1 LPGFPGLL
9 EEALANDSAE
19 NEKQA
24 PLTAGQR
31 LAAQQAA
38 KSARKAAERGRDADL
53 VEEKAIAQAVV
64 AKDWLQDN
72 LKPLG
77 LMAGGVLLVAAIGIG
92 WSTFTRSQDAAAGAE
107 LAAVLEGDTDD
118 PATLANTYAGVAAAH
133 AKTPAAAWARI
144 GEGRALYAQGQWEQS
159 RAAYQAALDGS
170 DEEAVRWAAL
180 EGIAYSLEAEK
191 SYDQAIEQLEALRE
205 LDRNIAPIAGYHQGR
220 ILVAE
225 GKLDEAKARFDGVLN
240 DLRQADAP
248 VLPYTQEQTE
258 ARLAL
263 IDPTLAPTD
272 GVDPRTAQELIRQ
285 MNEMLQRQPP
295 QE

>member
-1 LPGFPGLL
+1 M
-9 EEALANDSAE
+9 ANDSAE
-19 NEKQA
+19 NEKNA

-53 VEEKAIAQAVV
+53 VEEKAIAQAAV

-77 LMAGGVLLVAAIGIG
+77 LMAGGVLLVAAVGIA
-92 WSTFTRSQDAAAGAE
+92 WSSFSHGQNAAAGAE
-107 LAAVLEGDTDD
+107 LMAVLDGDTDAA
-118 PATLANTYAGVAAAH
+118 ATLANEYAAVADGH

-144 GEGRALYAQGQWEQS
+144 GEGRALYAQGMWEQS
-159 RAAYQAALDGS
+159 RTAYQAALDSS
-170 DEEAVRWAAL
+170 DAETIQWAAL

-191 SYDQAIEQLEALRE
+191 SYDQAIERLETLRE

-220 ILVAE
+220 ILLAE
-225 GKLDEAKARFDGVLN
+225 GKLDEAKSKFDRVLN

-248 VLPYTQEQTE
+248 LLPYTQDQTE

-263 IDPTLAPTD
+263 IDPSLAPAV
-272 GVDPRTAQELIRQ
+272 GADPRTAAEAIRQ
-285 MNEMLQRQPP
+285 LNDMLQRQPP

>member
-1 LPGFPGLL
+1 M
-9 EEALANDSAE
+9 ANDSAE
-19 NEKQA
+19 DKKQA

-92 WSTFTRSQDAAAGAE
+92 WSTFTRGQDAEAGAE
-107 LAAVLEGDTDD
+107 LAAILEGDTDD
-118 PATLANTYAGVAAAH
+118 VTALANAYAAVADEH
-133 AKTPAAAWARI
+133 ANTPAAAWARV
-144 GEGRALYAQGQWEQS
+144 GEGRALYEQGQWEQA
-159 RAAYQAALDGS
+159 RVAYQAALDSG
-170 DEEAVRWAAL
+170 EGVRWAAL

-191 SYDQAIEQLEALRE
+191 SYEQAIEQLEAMRE
-205 LDRNIAPIAGYHQGR
+205 LDSNIAPIAGYHQGR
-220 ILVAE
+220 ILFAE
-225 GKLDEAKARFDGVLN
+225 GKLDEAKTKFEGVLN
-240 DLRQADAP
+240 SLRQADAP
-248 VLPYTQEQTE
+248 LLPYTQEQTE

-263 IDPTLAPTD
+263 IDPSLAPAD
-272 GVDPRTAQELIRQ
+272 GVDPRRADEVIRQ

>member
-9 EEALANDSAE
+9 EEALANDPAGNE
-19 NEKQA
+19 NEA
-24 PLTAGQR
+24 PMSPGQR

-38 KSARKAAERGRDADL
+38 KAARKAAQKGRDAEL

-64 AKDWLQDN
+64 AKDWLQEN

-77 LMAGGVLLVAAIGIG
+77 LMAGGVLLVAAVGIG
-92 WSTFTRSQDAAAGAE
+92 WSTVTHRQNASAGAE
-107 LAAVLEGDTDD
+107 LAAVLDADADD
-118 PATLANTYAGVAAAH
+118 ATALANAYAAVADAH
-133 AKTPAAAWARI
+133 SKAPAAAWARV
-144 GEGRALYAQGQWEQS
+144 GEGRALYAQGQWENA
-159 RAAYQAALDGS
+159 RAAYQTALDSS
-170 DEEAVRWAAL
+170 DDEAVRWAAL

-205 LDRNIAPIAGYHQGR
+205 LDKNIAPIAGYHQGR
-220 ILVAE
+220 LLASQ
-225 GKLDEAKARFDGVLN
+225 GKLDEAKTKFDAVLN
-240 DLRQADAP
+240 ELRQPDAP
-248 VLPYTQEQTE
+248 LLTYTQEQTE

-263 IDPTLAPTD
+263 IDPSLAPAA
-272 GVDPRTAQELIRQ
+272 GADPRTAEEFVRR

>member
-1 LPGFPGLL
+1 M
-9 EEALANDSAE
+9 ANDPAE

-38 KSARKAAERGRDADL
+38 KSARKAAGRGRDADL
-53 VEEKAIAQAVV
+53 VEEKALAQAAM

-77 LMAGGVLLVAAIGIG
+77 LMAGGVLLVAAVGIG
-92 WSTFTRSQDAAAGAE
+92 WSTFTHNQDAAAGAE
-107 LAAVLEGDTDD
+107 LAAVLEGSADDDTAL
-118 PATLANTYAGVAAAH
+118 ATAYAAVADTH
-133 AKTPAAAWARI
+133 AKTPAAAWSRI
-144 GEGRALYAQGQWEQS
+144 GEGRALYAQGQWEKS
-159 RAAYQAALDGS
+159 RAAYQAALDSS
-170 DEEAVRWAAL
+170 DDEAVHWIAL
-180 EGIAYSLEAEK
+180 EGIAYTLEAEK

-205 LDRNIAPIAGYHQGR
+205 LDRSIAPIAGYHQGR
-220 ILVAE
+220 LLAE
-225 GKLDEAKARFDGVLN
+225 QGKLDEAKTKFDRVLN
-240 DLRQADAP
+240 ELKQADAP
-248 VLPYTQEQTE
+248 LLPYTQEQTE

-263 IDPTLAPTD
+263 IEPSLAPAA
-272 GVDPRTAQELIRQ
+272 GVDPRTAGEFIRQ

>member
-1 LPGFPGLL
+1 M
-9 EEALANDSAE
+9 ANDSAE
-19 NEKQA
+19 DKKQG

-92 WSTFTRSQDAAAGAE
+92 WSTFTRGQDAEAGAE
-107 LAAVLEGDTDD
+107 LAAILEGDTDD
-118 PATLANTYAGVAAAH
+118 VTALANAYAAVADGH

-144 GEGRALYAQGQWEQS
+144 GEGRALYDQRQWEQS
-159 RAAYQAALDGS
+159 RAAYQAALDSS
-170 DEEAVRWAAL
+170 DGEGVRWAAL

-191 SYDQAIEQLEALRE
+191 SYEQAIEQLEAMRE
-205 LDRNIAPIAGYHQGR
+205 LDSNIAPIAGYHQGR
-220 ILVAE
+220 ILFAE
-225 GKLDEAKARFDGVLN
+225 GKLDEAKTKFDGVL
-240 DLRQADAP
+240 DALKQADAP
-248 VLPYTQEQTE
+248 LLPYTQEQTE

-263 IDPTLAPTD
+263 IDPSLVPATD
-272 GVDPRTAQELIRQ
+272 DDPRKTEELVRRL
-285 MNEMLQRQPP
+285 NDMLQQQPP
-295 QE
+295 EE

>member
-9 EEALANDSAE
+9 EEALANDPAGNE
-19 NEKQA
+19 NEA
-24 PLTAGQR
+24 PMSPGQR

-38 KSARKAAERGRDADL
+38 KAARKAAQKGRDAEL

-64 AKDWLQDN
+64 AKDWLQEN

-77 LMAGGVLLVAAIGIG
+77 LMAGGVLLVAAVGIG
-92 WSTFTRSQDAAAGAE
+92 WSTVTHRQNASAGAE
-107 LAAVLEGDTDD
+107 LAAVLDADADD
-118 PATLANTYAGVAAAH
+118 ATALANAYAAVADAH
-133 AKTPAAAWARI
+133 SKAPAAAWARV
-144 GEGRALYAQGQWEQS
+144 GEGRALYAQGQWENA
-159 RAAYQAALDGS
+159 RAAYQTALDSS
-170 DEEAVRWAAL
+170 DDEAVRWAAL

-205 LDRNIAPIAGYHQGR
+205 LDKNIAPIAGYHQGR
-220 ILVAE
+220 LLASQ
-225 GKLDEAKARFDGVLN
+225 GKLDEAKTKFDAVLN
-240 DLRQADAP
+240 ELRQPDAP
-248 VLPYTQEQTE
+248 LLPYTQEQTE

-263 IDPTLAPTD
+263 IDPSLAPAA
-272 GVDPRTAQELIRQ
+272 GADPRTAEEFVRR